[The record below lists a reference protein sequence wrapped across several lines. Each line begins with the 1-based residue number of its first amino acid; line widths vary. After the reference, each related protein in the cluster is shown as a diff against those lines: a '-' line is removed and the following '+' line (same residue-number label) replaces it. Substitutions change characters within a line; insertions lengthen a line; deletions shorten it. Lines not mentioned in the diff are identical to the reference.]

1 MVKYKKKKNAVIKWI
16 PIFAGI
22 LLLAFIF
29 LLQTEM
35 DERNARKI
43 ADQTLKYACAT
54 CDRYDTYVR
63 TEEAKDLKN
72 LQEKAKMILMYES
85 HGGAIRKDILDA
97 YVADENL
104 TGVIVTDAERN
115 IVMESGECESSLFE
129 SQLQEK
135 EIKEILEY
143 SEKTYM
149 ERAEIEGALY
159 DFAVIARKEKGGLIL
174 CYHKVELQLLGEND
188 ISIEGMLSGYL
199 FKMDGM
205 VFITDGKILLND
217 NPLHMQGQSVEGC
230 SMEVSNEEMWKK
242 GELTRVSYKGKHWF
256 GKSMRYHKYMLY
268 VLYPSAQVFAT
279 RTTMIAFGTAVY
291 VFFLFILAFLRN
303 QSTQTTMREMQKQF
317 RIIRAVGSIYRMN
330 VLIHLDTDEW
340 EAFKMP
346 GEIGAVLNHKKTASE
361 MLDSYIQNFV
371 SPETQSTYREFVDFH
386 DIVERLKGEAFIA
399 HIAEDQSGLRS
410 YSILAPQQWDAQGN
424 VKAVVL
430 AVSKLEGL
438 FPTSRTEAAVT
449 TFRTL

>member
-16 PIFAGI
+16 PVFAGV

-29 LLQTEM
+29 LFQTEV
-35 DERNARKI
+35 DERRARKI
-43 ADQTLKYACAT
+43 ADQTLTYACAT

-85 HGGAIRKDILDA
+85 HGVAIHKDILDA

-104 TGVIVTDAERN
+104 TGVIVTDAEQN
-115 IVMESGECESSLFE
+115 IVMESGECEASLFE

-135 EIKEILEY
+135 EVKQILNY
-143 SEKTYM
+143 PQKTYM
-149 ERAEIEGALY
+149 ERVEIDGDLY
-159 DFAVIARKEKGGLIL
+159 DFAVIARKEKTGLIF
-174 CYHKVELQLLGEND
+174 CYHKVELQLLGQND
-188 ISIEGMLSGYL
+188 ISIEGMLSGHL

-205 VFITDGKILLND
+205 VFITDGKIMLND
-217 NPLHMQGQSVEGC
+217 NPLHVQGQSVEGC
-230 SMEVSNEEMWKK
+230 PIEVSDDAMWKK
-242 GELTRVSYKGKHWF
+242 GELTRLSYNGKHWY
-256 GKSMRYHKYMLY
+256 GKKMRYNKYMLY
-268 VLYPSAQVFAT
+268 VIYPSAQVFAT
-279 RTTMIAFGTAVY
+279 RTTIIAFSIAIY
-291 VFFLFILAFLRN
+291 VFFLLILAFLRN
-303 QSTQTTMREMQKQF
+303 RSAQTTMREMQRQF

-346 GEIGAVLNHKKTASE
+346 GEIGAVLKHKKTASE

-371 SPETQSTYREFVDFH
+371 SPESQAAYREFVDFQ
-386 DIVERLKGEAFIA
+386 DIAERLNGEAFIA
-399 HIAEDQSGLRS
+399 HISQDQSGLRS

-438 FPTSRTEAAVT
+438 FPSGRTETAGT

>member
-143 SEKTYM
+143 SEKNLY
-149 ERAEIEGALY
+149 GASG
-159 DFAVIARKEKGGLIL
+159 DRGGLI
-174 CYHKVELQLLGEND
+174 
-188 ISIEGMLSGYL
+188 
-199 FKMDGM
+199 
-205 VFITDGKILLND
+205 
-217 NPLHMQGQSVEGC
+217 
-230 SMEVSNEEMWKK
+230 
-242 GELTRVSYKGKHWF
+242 
-256 GKSMRYHKYMLY
+256 
-268 VLYPSAQVFAT
+268 
-279 RTTMIAFGTAVY
+279 
-291 VFFLFILAFLRN
+291 
-303 QSTQTTMREMQKQF
+303 
-317 RIIRAVGSIYRMN
+317 
-330 VLIHLDTDEW
+330 
-340 EAFKMP
+340 
-346 GEIGAVLNHKKTASE
+346 
-361 MLDSYIQNFV
+361 
-371 SPETQSTYREFVDFH
+371 
-386 DIVERLKGEAFIA
+386 
-399 HIAEDQSGLRS
+399 
-410 YSILAPQQWDAQGN
+410 
-424 VKAVVL
+424 
-430 AVSKLEGL
+430 
-438 FPTSRTEAAVT
+438 
-449 TFRTL
+449 